1 MTNNHKLIRRPA
13 VQEKTG
19 LSRSTIYEKMKSGS
33 FPTPVKLGPR
43 AVGWV
48 ETEVDAWLED
58 RIAHHRGLK

>member
-33 FPTPVKLGPR
+33 FPRPIKLGPR